1 MSEKHLVA
9 KIAFLEEKD
18 KRKNAEIRK
27 IRQRNSALEVSRKGW
42 KNKAKVLQANL
53 VSLRRGYKTCNEFDS
68 PNVPGHK
75 FDIKMVYTSLSLYIS
90 GGCSLRG
97 VRRILL
103 CIQLNYGIFKG
114 DLPSKSSI
122 DNWIKKVGYDDYR
135 SCGEDVYKDDYGIIV
150 DESMV
155 IGQQRMMVVLGLPA
169 IKTTEQ
175 ASNLSTVRL
184 LYMAVRPSWKGADIE
199 ILLKNVSKKM
209 GKSPLYV
216 ISDGNSN
223 LIRGIKDSGLVRLC
237 DVGHEIAK
245 FIEQTYKHQEVFKAF
260 STAVAGVKFREV
272 MKETAYLLPP
282 KQRAIAR
289 FMNLGDTVKWA
300 RKMLAVLPK
309 LTQVEQQTFG
319 YLKDYDSLI
328 RELSAVFEMV
338 HQMLKIIKNE
348 GISYVNI
355 EKCLIIIQNYA
366 PKIPDTLIIKIKNY
380 FNNEKEK
387 LPNETTIWH
396 ASSDVIESLFGKFK
410 QRAATNKLNGVTPLV
425 LSLGLYGQFQEP
437 NDQTKD
443 KVRNALQDVSMTDL
457 QGWKQKYL
465 IENQV
470 VRRNKAFK
478 M

>member
-27 IRQRNSALEVSRKGW
+27 LRQRNSALEISRSVW
-42 KNKAKVLQANL
+42 KNKAKGLQAYL
-53 VSLRRGYKTCNEFDS
+53 VSLRRRYKTCNEFDS
-68 PNVPGHK
+68 PNISGHK
-75 FDIKMVYTSLSLYIS
+75 FDLKIVCTSLSLYFL

-97 VRRILL
+97 VRQVLL

-122 DNWIKKVGYDDYR
+122 DNWIQKVGYDDYMN
-135 SCGEDVYKDDYGIIV
+135 CGEDVYKDDYGIIM

-169 IKTTEQ
+169 IKTSEE

-184 LYMAVRPSWKGADIE
+184 LYMAVRPSWKGVDIE
-199 ILLKNVSKKM
+199 ALLKNVVKKM
-209 GKSPLYV
+209 GKLPLYV

-289 FMNLGDTVKWA
+289 FMNLGDTVKWS
-300 RKMLAVLPK
+300 RKMLAILPK

-328 RELSAVFEMV
+328 RELSAAFEMV

-348 GISYVNI
+348 GISYGNI
-355 EKCLIIIQNYA
+355 EKCLIIIQYKGS
-366 PKIPDTLIIKIKNY
+366 KIPDALIIKIKNY

-387 LPNETTIWH
+387 LPDETTIWH

-410 QRAATNKLNGVTPLV
+410 QRAATNKLNGVTPLI

-457 QGWKQKYL
+457 KEWKQRYL
-465 IENQV
+465 VENQL